1 MSVWHFKEIFAPEDP
16 PEDRFWREREQLE
29 ELAYQIADE
38 EDAPELTLD
47 HVYRAA
53 DELGLRWNEDM
64 RRARDCLP
72 DDFEEEVWE
81 GIRDDYA
88 SDHEVA

>member
-1 MSVWHFKEIFAPEDP
+1 MTWEYFDPNP

-38 EDAPELTLD
+38 EDAPELTID

-53 DELGLRWNEDM
+53 EELQLRWHEDM
-64 RRARDCLP
+64 SRHPLP
-72 DDFEEEVWE
+72 DGFEEEVWE
-81 GIRDDYA
+81 GIREDYA
-88 SDHEVA
+88 SDHQEAS

>member
-1 MSVWHFKEIFAPEDP
+1 MSWEYFDPNP

-72 DDFEEEVWE
+72 DGFEEEVWE

-88 SDHEVA
+88 SDHEEAS

>member
-1 MSVWHFKEIFAPEDP
+1 MTWEFAPIDP
-16 PEDRFWREREQLE
+16 PEDPFWSEREKLE

-53 DELGLRWNEDM
+53 DELGLRRDEEYLP
-64 RRARDCLP
+64 ARKCLP
-72 DDFEEEVWE
+72 QGFEEEVWE
-81 GIRDDYA
+81 SVHEAYA
-88 SDHEVA
+88 SDHRDAS

>member
-1 MSVWHFKEIFAPEDP
+1 MMWYGPIDP
-16 PEDRFWREREQLE
+16 PEDPFWRDREKLE

-38 EDAPELTLD
+38 EDAPELTLE

-53 DELGLRWNEDM
+53 DELALRFNEEYLP
-64 RRARDCLP
+64 ARKCLP
-72 DDFEEEVWE
+72 QGFEEEVWE

-88 SDHEVA
+88 SDHQEAS

>member
-1 MSVWHFKEIFAPEDP
+1 MTWEYFDPDP
-16 PEDRFWREREQLE
+16 PEDPFWSEREKLE
-29 ELAYQIADE
+29 ELAYQLADE

-64 RRARDCLP
+64 LPARKCLP
-72 DDFEEEVWE
+72 QGFEEEVWE
-81 GIRDDYA
+81 DIRDDYA
-88 SDHEVA
+88 SDHRDAS